1 MDERHWPD
9 PERFD
14 PERFTKEA
22 KAARHPMA
30 FIPFSGGPRHGCQI
44 VIARFKDR
52 MCLALRASGLWLR
65 YAALQN

>member
-14 PERFTKEA
+14 PERFTKAA

-30 FIPFSGGPRHGCQI
+30 FIPFSGGPR
-44 VIARFKDR
+44 
-52 MCLALRASGLWLR
+52 MCLGLRFALVEIKVRLTSFLCSPFP
-65 YAALQN
+65 

>member
-30 FIPFSGGPRHGCQI
+30 FIPFSGGPRI
-44 VIARFKDR
+44 VVAR
-52 MCLALRASGLWLR
+52 LL
-65 YAALQN
+65 

>member
-14 PERFTKEA
+14 PERFTKAA

-30 FIPFSGGPRHGCQI
+30 FIPFSGGPRDLSQLTSATFQNTLPPPKFGHH
-44 VIARFKDR
+44 
-52 MCLALRASGLWLR
+52 LWMVP
-65 YAALQN
+65 NSPMK

>member
-14 PERFTKEA
+14 PERFTREA

-30 FIPFSGGPRHGCQI
+30 FIPFSGGPRDIPHMMS
-44 VIARFKDR
+44 ATF
-52 MCLALRASGLWLR
+52 
-65 YAALQN
+65 QNTLPPF